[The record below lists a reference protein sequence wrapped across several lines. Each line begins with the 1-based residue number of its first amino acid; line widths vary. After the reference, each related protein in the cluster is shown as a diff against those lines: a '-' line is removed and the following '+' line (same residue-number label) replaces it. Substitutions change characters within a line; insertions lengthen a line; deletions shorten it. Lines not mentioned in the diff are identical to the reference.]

1 MNGTYKYILL
11 YILSYIVLLICYGIL
26 QNIAICTDMEGF
38 ECNFS
43 ETKIISFLTV
53 TAYILTPIVAIFGFQ
68 NWKEQY
74 KYQKQK
80 DRFAKL
86 FDTTLR
92 LNSEIKILRS
102 KDITVRTINM
112 NESPI
117 DYQSEVLDKK
127 YEEYLDQIAQLERI
141 YEDCLIHLSILEFSL
156 DRRMNGLRK
165 VINTNQNIYEECREY
180 FYRYLKTFENISQTN
195 SLRIFYKS
203 NISSREEM
211 KKILQLKVLNSPDA
225 DELYNNSVTNKVIK
239 VSERIKK
246 YINKVEKFY

>member
-11 YILSYIVLLICYGIL
+11 YIFSYIILLIFYGIL
-26 QNIAICTDMEGF
+26 QNIVICTDMKGF
-38 ECNFS
+38 ECNYS
-43 ETKIISFLTV
+43 ETKIIAFLTV
-53 TAYILTPIVAIFGFQ
+53 SAYILTPIVAIFGFQ

-86 FDTTLR
+86 FEATLK
-92 LNSEIKILRS
+92 LNSEIIILRS
-102 KDITVRTINM
+102 RDITVRTINN
-112 NESPI
+112 NEPSI
-117 DYQSEVLDKK
+117 DYESEVLDKK
-127 YEEYLDQIAQLERI
+127 YEEYLDQIAKLERI

-165 VINTNQNIYEECREY
+165 VINSNQKIYDECREN
-180 FYRYLKTFENISQTN
+180 FYRYLKTFENRSQTHL
-195 SLRIFYKS
+195 LRDIYKS
-203 NISSREEM
+203 KISSRQEM
-211 KKILQLKVLNSPDA
+211 KNILQLQLSNNPDA
-225 DELYNNSVTNKVIK
+225 DEIYNNSVTHKVIK

>member
-11 YILSYIVLLICYGIL
+11 YTLSYIVLLVCYGIL

-43 ETKIISFLTV
+43 ESKIIAFLTV

-86 FDTTLR
+86 FDSTLR

-102 KDITVRTINM
+102 RDITVRTINM
-112 NESPI
+112 NEPSI

-127 YEEYLDQIAQLERI
+127 YEEYLDQIAKLERI

-156 DRRMNGLRK
+156 DRRMNGFRK
-165 VINTNQNIYEECREY
+165 IINTNQKIYEECREN
-180 FYRYLKTFENISQTN
+180 FYRYLQTFENRSQTHP
-195 SLRIFYKS
+195 LRDTYKS
-203 NISSREEM
+203 NVSSREEM
-211 KKILQLKVLNSPDA
+211 RKILQLNFLNNPNADA
-225 DELYNNSVTNKVIK
+225 IYNKTVTHRVIEI
-239 VSERIKK
+239 SERIKK
-246 YINKVEKFY
+246 YISKVEKYY